1 MYNYMTEGEY
11 LKDYVRPVTEEDKK
25 KLPTYSHSKLEVY
38 ENCPYRYSLQY
49 EQGKRSNETTLA
61 LELGTVCHRIYEIAS
76 QMWRQETINYN
87 EINYDDLKF
96 LLEYGDTDEK
106 ISGIKDLSKK
116 YFEEWYE
123 PDSEGHTYS
132 WKMGQFDK
140 GLHEYIEGFNYNGWH
155 PFKEEYDFEF
165 VFNNRAIIHG
175 FIDAILIN
183 AEGDLKCIDFKTS
196 KKIFPDNKIPTS
208 QQFSIYCMGMLNDFG
223 KLPVQCDYK
232 FILLNQ
238 EQNALTTGFAKRIV
252 KKLNTVLDSIDKNS
266 ESGVYISSPTPLCW
280 YCPYNKNN
288 PKNKDFKN
296 ECEYY
301 SLWSPTD
308 KRWDVNKHFNALDLT
323 NNKQVN
329 NIEDNSKEKKQR
341 KLIF

>member
-1 MYNYMTEGEY
+1 MYNNIIEAEY
-11 LKDYVRPVTEEDKK
+11 LKDYVRPVTEEDRN

-61 LELGTVCHRIYEIAS
+61 LELGTICHLVFERSA
-76 QMWRQETINYN
+76 QMWKEGKINY
-87 EINYDDLKF
+87 EDLKF

-123 PDSEGHTYS
+123 SDSEGHTYS

-140 GLHEYIEGFNYNGWH
+140 GLHEYMNSFSYNGWI

-183 AEGDLKCIDFKTS
+183 GEGDLRCLDYKTS
-196 KKIFPDNKIPTS
+196 KRVFDKSKIPTS

-223 KLPVQCDYK
+223 KLPVQCDYR

-238 EQNALTTGFAKRIV
+238 EQNALTNGFAKRIV
-252 KKLNTVLDSIDKNS
+252 KKLNTVLDNIDKCK
-266 ESGVYISSPTPLCW
+266 ETGIWIPSPTPLCFW
-280 YCPYNKNN
+280 CFASNTN
-288 PKNKDFKN
+288 PKAIQYKG

-301 SLWSPTD
+301 SLWTPTE
-308 KRWDVNKHFNALDLT
+308 KKWDVNKRFNALDLT
-323 NNKQVN
+323 NDKHVNK
-329 NIEDNSKEKKQR
+329 INSSNEKNPR

>member
-266 ESGVYISSPTPLCW
+266 ESGVYIPSPTPLCW

-329 NIEDNSKEKKQR
+329 NIEDDSEDNKPR

>member
-1 MYNYMTEGEY
+1 MYNNLVEAEY
-11 LKDYVRPVTEEDKK
+11 LKDFIRPVTDEDRVTI
-25 KLPTYSHSKLEVY
+25 PTYSHSKLEVY

-61 LELGTVCHRIYEIAS
+61 LELGVICHRVYEIAS
-76 QMWRQETINYN
+76 QMWKEGVINYN
-87 EINYDDLKF
+87 DLKF

-140 GLHEYIEGFNYNGWH
+140 GLHEYIDSFSYNGWF

-183 AEGDLKCIDFKTS
+183 IEGDMKTVDYKTS
-196 KKIFPDNKIPTS
+196 KKLFDKSKIPTS

-238 EQNALTTGFAKRIV
+238 EQNALTSGFGKRIV
-252 KKLNTVLDSIDKNS
+252 KKLNTVLDNIDKNG
-266 ESGVYISSPTPLCW
+266 ESGVWIPNSTPLCHW
-280 YCPYNKNN
+280 CSYSGTN
-288 PKNKDFKN
+288 PKAIQYKN

-301 SLWSPTD
+301 SLWTPTE
-308 KRWDVNKHFNALDLT
+308 KNWDVNKRFNVLDLT
-323 NNKQVN
+323 NDKHVNKIDISNGV
-329 NIEDNSKEKKQR
+329 EKKQR

>member
-1 MYNYMTEGEY
+1 MYNNIIEAEY
-11 LKDYVRPVTEEDKK
+11 LKNFVRPVTEEDRK

-61 LELGTVCHRIYEIAS
+61 LELGTLAHKVYENAS
-76 QMWRQETINYN
+76 QMWRQETVNYN

-140 GLHEYIEGFNYNGWH
+140 GLHEYIDSFNYNGWI

-252 KKLNTVLDSIDKNS
+252 KKLNTVLDNIDKNS
-266 ESGVYISSPTPLCW
+266 KNGVWIPSASPLCFW
-280 YCPYNKNN
+280 CSYSSTN
-288 PKNKDFKN
+288 PKAVQYKN

-301 SLWSPTD
+301 SLWTPTE
-308 KRWDVNKHFNALDLT
+308 KKWDVNKRFNVLDLT
-323 NNKQVN
+323 KNKYVN
-329 NIEDNSKEKKQR
+329 KIEDNKSR

>member
-1 MYNYMTEGEY
+1 MYNNIIEAEY
-11 LKDYVRPVTEEDKK
+11 LKNFVRSVTEEDRK

-38 ENCPYRYSLQY
+38 ENCPYRYGLQY
-49 EQGKRSNETTLA
+49 EQGKRSDETTLA
-61 LELGTVCHRIYEIAS
+61 LELGTVCHKVYETAS
-76 QMWRQETINYN
+76 QLWRQETVNYN

-140 GLHEYIEGFNYNGWH
+140 GLHEYIEGFNYNGWI

-252 KKLNTVLDSIDKNS
+252 KKLNSVLDNIDKNS
-266 ESGVYISSPTPLCW
+266 KSEVWIPSPTPLCFW
-280 YCPYNKNN
+280 CSYSSTN
-288 PKNKDFKN
+288 PKAVQYKN

-301 SLWSPTD
+301 SLWTPTE
-308 KRWDVNKHFNALDLT
+308 KKWDVNKRFNALDLT
-323 NNKQVN
+323 KDKHVNKIDNNNDKP
-329 NIEDNSKEKKQR
+329 R

>member
-1 MYNYMTEGEY
+1 MYNNKNEAEF
-11 LKDYVRPVTEEDKK
+11 LKDYIRPVEKNDKSN
-25 KLPTYSHSKLEVY
+25 LPIYSHSKLEVFT
-38 ENCPYRYSLQY
+38 NCPYRYSLQY
-49 EQGKRSNETTLA
+49 EQDKRSNETTLA
-61 LELGTVCHRIYEIAS
+61 LELGTICHLVYERAG
-76 QMWRQETINYN
+76 QMWKEGMV
-87 EINYDDLKF
+87 NYDDLKF

-106 ISGIKDLSKK
+106 ILGIKDLSKK

-132 WKMGQFDK
+132 WTMGQFDK
-140 GLHEYIEGFNYNGWH
+140 GLHNYIDGFSYNGWI
-155 PFKEEYDFEF
+155 PFTEEYPFEF

-183 AEGDLKCIDFKTS
+183 TEGDMKCIDYKTS
-196 KKIFPDNKIPTS
+196 KKPFPDNKIPTS

-252 KKLNTVLDSIDKNS
+252 KKLNTVLDNIDKNGK
-266 ESGVYISSPTPLCW
+266 SGIYIPSPTPLCFW
-280 YCPYNKNN
+280 CSYSSTN
-288 PKNKDFKN
+288 PKAVQYKN

-301 SLWSPTD
+301 SLWTPTEKKWD
-308 KRWDVNKHFNALDLT
+308 INKRFNALDLT
-323 NNKQVN
+323 KDKHVNK
-329 NIEDNSKEKKQR
+329 IEDNKPR
-341 KLIF
+341 KLVF

>member
-1 MYNYMTEGEY
+1 MYNNIVEAEY
-11 LKDYVRPVTEEDKK
+11 LKDYVRPVTEEDRN

-38 ENCPYRYSLQY
+38 ENCPYRYGLQY
-49 EQGKRSNETTLA
+49 EQGKRSDETTLA
-61 LELGTVCHRIYEIAS
+61 LELGTVCHKVYETAS
-76 QMWRQETINYN
+76 QLWRQETVNYN

-140 GLHEYIEGFNYNGWH
+140 GLHEYVEGFNYNGWI

-196 KKIFPDNKIPTS
+196 KKLFPDNKIPTS

-252 KKLNTVLDSIDKNS
+252 KKLNTVLDNIDKNS
-266 ESGVYISSPTPLCW
+266 KDEVWIPSPTPLCFW
-280 YCPYNKNN
+280 CSYSSTN
-288 PKNKDFKN
+288 PKAVQYKN

-301 SLWSPTD
+301 SLWTPTE
-308 KRWDVNKHFNALDLT
+308 KKWDVNKRFNALDLT
-323 NNKQVN
+323 KDKHVNKIGDDKV
-329 NIEDNSKEKKQR
+329 R
-341 KLIF
+341 

>member
-1 MYNYMTEGEY
+1 MYNNIVEAEY
-11 LKDYVRPVTEEDKK
+11 LKDYVRPVTEEDRN

-38 ENCPYRYSLQY
+38 ENCPYRYGLQY
-49 EQGKRSNETTLA
+49 EQGKRSDETTLA
-61 LELGTVCHRIYEIAS
+61 LELGTVCHKVYETAS
-76 QMWRQETINYN
+76 QLWRQETVNYN

-140 GLHEYIEGFNYNGWH
+140 GLHEYVEGFNYNGWI

-196 KKIFPDNKIPTS
+196 KKLFPGNKIPTS
-208 QQFSIYCMGMLNDFG
+208 QQFSIYCMGMLNNFG

-252 KKLNTVLDSIDKNS
+252 KKLNNVLDNIDKNS
-266 ESGVYISSPTPLCW
+266 ENGVFIPSPTPLCFW
-280 YCPYNKNN
+280 CSYSSTN
-288 PKNKDFKN
+288 PKAVQYKN

-301 SLWSPTD
+301 SLWTPTE
-308 KRWDVNKHFNALDLT
+308 KKWDVNERFNALDLT
-323 NNKQVN
+323 NDKHVNK
-329 NIEDNSKEKKQR
+329 IEDDSKEKKQR

>member
-1 MYNYMTEGEY
+1 MYNNIIEAEY
-11 LKDYVRPVTEEDKK
+11 LKDYVRPVTEEDRQ
-25 KLPTYSHSKLEVY
+25 KLPTYSHSKLEIY

-49 EQGKRSNETTLA
+49 EQGKRSDETTLA
-61 LELGTVCHRIYEIAS
+61 LELGTVCHRVYEIAS
-76 QMWRQETINYN
+76 QMWKEGIINYN
-87 EINYDDLKF
+87 DLKF

-106 ISGIKDLSKK
+106 ISGIRDLSKK

-140 GLHEYIEGFNYNGWH
+140 GLHEYIDDFSYNGWI

-165 VFNNRAIIHG
+165 VFNERAIIHG

-183 AEGDLKCIDFKTS
+183 TEGDMKCLDYKTS
-196 KKIFPDNKIPTS
+196 KKIFPDSKIPTS

-223 KLPVQCDYK
+223 KLPIQCDYK

-252 KKLNTVLDSIDKNS
+252 KKLNTVLDNIDKDGK
-266 ESGVYISSPTPLCW
+266 SGVYIPSPSPLCW
-280 YCPYNKNN
+280 FCPYNKNN
-288 PKNKDFKN
+288 PKNKEFKN

-301 SLWSPTD
+301 SLWKPTE
-308 KRWDVNKHFNALDLT
+308 KNWGVNKRFNALDLT
-323 NNKQVN
+323 KDKHVNK
-329 NIEDNSKEKKQR
+329 IGNSYNENR

>member
-1 MYNYMTEGEY
+1 MYNNIVEAEY
-11 LKDYVRPVTEEDKK
+11 LKDYVRPVTEEDRN

-38 ENCPYRYSLQY
+38 ENCPYRYGLQY
-49 EQGKRSNETTLA
+49 EQGKRSDETTLA
-61 LELGTVCHRIYEIAS
+61 LELGTVCHKVYETAS
-76 QMWRQETINYN
+76 QLWRQETVNYN

-140 GLHEYIEGFNYNGWH
+140 GLHEYVEGFNYNGWI

-196 KKIFPDNKIPTS
+196 KKLFPDNKIPTS

-252 KKLNTVLDSIDKNS
+252 KKLNTVLDNIDKNS
-266 ESGVYISSPTPLCW
+266 KDEVWIPSPTPLCFW
-280 YCPYNKNN
+280 CSYSSTN
-288 PKNKDFKN
+288 PKAVQYKN

-301 SLWSPTD
+301 SLWTPTE
-308 KRWDVNKHFNALDLT
+308 KKWDVNKRFNALDLT
-323 NNKQVN
+323 KDKHVNK
-329 NIEDNSKEKKQR
+329 IGDDSKEKKQR

>member
-1 MYNYMTEGEY
+1 MYNNIVEAEY
-11 LKDYVRPVTEEDKK
+11 LKDYVRPVTEEDRN

-38 ENCPYRYSLQY
+38 ENCPYRYGLQY
-49 EQGKRSNETTLA
+49 EQGKRSDETTLA
-61 LELGTVCHRIYEIAS
+61 LELGIVCHKVYETAS
-76 QMWRQETINYN
+76 QLWRQETVNYN

-140 GLHEYIEGFNYNGWH
+140 GLHEYVEGFNYNGWI

-196 KKIFPDNKIPTS
+196 KKLFPDNKIPTS
-208 QQFSIYCMGMLNDFG
+208 QQFSIYCMGMLNNFG

-252 KKLNTVLDSIDKNS
+252 KKLNNVLDNIDKNS
-266 ESGVYISSPTPLCW
+266 ENGVFIPSPTPLCFW
-280 YCPYNKNN
+280 CSYSSTN
-288 PKNKDFKN
+288 PKAVQYKN

-301 SLWSPTD
+301 SLWTPTE
-308 KRWDVNKHFNALDLT
+308 KKWDVNERFNDIDLT
-323 NNKQVN
+323 NDKHVNK
-329 NIEDNSKEKKQR
+329 IEDDSKEKKQR

>member
-1 MYNYMTEGEY
+1 MYDYITEGEY

-61 LELGTVCHRIYEIAS
+61 LELGTLAHKVYENAS
-76 QMWRQETINYN
+76 QMWKEGIVNY
-87 EINYDDLKF
+87 EDLKF

-140 GLHEYIEGFNYNGWH
+140 GLHEYIDSFNYNDWI

-183 AEGDLKCIDFKTS
+183 TEGDMKTVDYKTS
-196 KKIFPDNKIPTS
+196 KRIFDKSKIPTS

-223 KLPVQCDYK
+223 KLPIQCDYK

-238 EQNALTTGFAKRIV
+238 EQNALTSGFGKRIV
-252 KKLNTVLDSIDKNS
+252 KKLNTVLDNIDKNG
-266 ESGVYISSPTPLCW
+266 ESGVYIPSPTPLCAW
-280 YCPYNKNN
+280 CNYSPTN
-288 PKNKDFKN
+288 PKAIQYKG

-301 SLWSPTD
+301 SLWTPTE
-308 KRWDVNKHFNALDLT
+308 KRWDVNKRFNVLNLT
-323 NNKQVN
+323 NNKDVN
-329 NIEDNSKEKKQR
+329 KIEGSNYSNDKKQR

>member
-1 MYNYMTEGEY
+1 MYDYIVESEY

-61 LELGTVCHRIYEIAS
+61 LELGTICHRVYEIAS
-76 QMWRQETINYN
+76 QMWKNGLINY
-87 EINYDDLKF
+87 EDLKF
-96 LLEYGDTDEK
+96 ILEYGDTDEK

-123 PDSEGHTYS
+123 SDSEGHTYK
-132 WKMGQFDK
+132 WKMDQFYK
-140 GLHEYIEGFNYNGWH
+140 GLHEYISSFSYNGWI

-165 VFNNRAIIHG
+165 VFNDRAIIHG

-183 AEGDLKCIDFKTS
+183 TEGDMKTIDFKTS
-196 KKIFPDNKIPTS
+196 KKPFPDNKIPTS
-208 QQFSIYCMGMLNDFG
+208 QQFSIYCMGMLNAFG

-238 EQNALTTGFAKRIV
+238 EQNALTSGFGKRIV
-252 KKLNTVLDSIDKNS
+252 KKLNTVLDNIDKNG
-266 ESGVYISSPTPLCW
+266 ESGIWIPNSTPLCHW
-280 YCPYNKNN
+280 CSYSGTN
-288 PKNKDFKN
+288 PKAIQYKG

-301 SLWSPTD
+301 SLWTPTD
-308 KRWDVNKHFNALDLT
+308 KRWDVNKRFNALDLT
-323 NNKQVN
+323 NDKDVNKINGSN
-329 NIEDNSKEKKQR
+329 NGDDKKQR

>member
-196 KKIFPDNKIPTS
+196 KKPFPDNKIPTS

-266 ESGVYISSPTPLCW
+266 ESGVYIPSPTPLCW

-329 NIEDNSKEKKQR
+329 NIEDDSEDNKPR

>member
-1 MYNYMTEGEY
+1 MYNNIVEAEY
-11 LKDYVRPVTEEDKK
+11 LKNYVRPVTEEDKN

-38 ENCPYRYSLQY
+38 ENCPYRYGLQY
-49 EQGKRSNETTLA
+49 EQGKRSDETTLA
-61 LELGTVCHRIYEIAS
+61 LELGIVCHKVYETAS
-76 QMWRQETINYN
+76 QLWRQETVNYN

-140 GLHEYIEGFNYNGWH
+140 GLHEYVEGFNYNGWI

-196 KKIFPDNKIPTS
+196 KKPFPDNKIPTS

-252 KKLNTVLDSIDKNS
+252 KKLNNVLDNIDKNS
-266 ESGVYISSPTPLCW
+266 KNEVWIPSPTPLCFW
-280 YCPYNKNN
+280 CSYSSTN
-288 PKNKDFKN
+288 PKAVQYKN

-301 SLWSPTD
+301 SLWTPTE
-308 KRWDVNKHFNALDLT
+308 KKWDVNKRFNALDLT
-323 NNKQVN
+323 KDKHVNK
-329 NIEDNSKEKKQR
+329 IDNSNDKPR

>member
-1 MYNYMTEGEY
+1 MYNNLVEAEY
-11 LKDYVRPVTEEDKK
+11 LKDFIRPVTDEDRVTI
-25 KLPTYSHSKLEVY
+25 PTYSHSKLEVY

-61 LELGTVCHRIYEIAS
+61 LELGIICHRVYEICS
-76 QMWRQETINYN
+76 QMWKEGKVNY
-87 EINYDDLKF
+87 EDLKF

-116 YFEEWYE
+116 YFEEWFE

-132 WKMGQFDK
+132 WKMSQFDK
-140 GLHEYIEGFNYNGWH
+140 GLHDYIDSFSYNGWI

-175 FIDAILIN
+175 FIDSILIN
-183 AEGDLKCIDFKTS
+183 SEGNFKCIDYKTS

-208 QQFSIYCMGMLNDFG
+208 QQFGIYCMGMLNDFG
-223 KLPVQCDYK
+223 NIPLQCDYR

-238 EQNALTTGFAKRIV
+238 EQNALTNGFGKRIV
-252 KKLNTVLDSIDKNS
+252 KKLNNMMDKIDKC
-266 ESGVYISSPTPLCW
+266 GKDGIWTPSPSPLCYW
-280 YCPYNKNN
+280 CGYSSTN
-288 PKNKDFKN
+288 PKAIQYKT
-296 ECEYY
+296 ECDYY
-301 SLWSPTD
+301 SLWTPTD
-308 KRWDVNKHFNALDLT
+308 KKWDVNKRFNVLDLT
-323 NNKQVN
+323 KDKDVNK
-329 NIEDNSKEKKQR
+329 IDSSSEKR

>member
-1 MYNYMTEGEY
+1 MYNNIVEAEY
-11 LKDYVRPVTEEDKK
+11 LKDYVRPVTEEDRN

-38 ENCPYRYSLQY
+38 ENCPYRYGLQY
-49 EQGKRSNETTLA
+49 EQGKRSDETTLA
-61 LELGTVCHRIYEIAS
+61 LELGTVCHKVYETAS
-76 QMWRQETINYN
+76 QLWRQETVNYN

-140 GLHEYIEGFNYNGWH
+140 GLHEYVEGFNYNGWI

-196 KKIFPDNKIPTS
+196 KKLFPDNKIPTS

-252 KKLNTVLDSIDKNS
+252 KKLNTVLDNIDKNS
-266 ESGVYISSPTPLCW
+266 KDEVWIPSPTPLCFW
-280 YCPYNKNN
+280 CSYSSTT
-288 PKNKDFKN
+288 PKAVQYKN

-301 SLWSPTD
+301 SLWTPTE
-308 KRWDVNKHFNALDLT
+308 KKWDVNERFNALDLT
-323 NNKQVN
+323 NDKHVNK
-329 NIEDNSKEKKQR
+329 IEDDSKEKKQR

>member
-1 MYNYMTEGEY
+1 MYNNIVEAEY
-11 LKDYVRPVTEEDKK
+11 LKDYVRPVTEEDRN

-38 ENCPYRYSLQY
+38 ENCPYRYGLQY
-49 EQGKRSNETTLA
+49 EQGKRSDETTLA
-61 LELGTVCHRIYEIAS
+61 LELGIVCHKVYETAS
-76 QMWRQETINYN
+76 QLWRQETVNYN

-140 GLHEYIEGFNYNGWH
+140 GLHEYVEGFNYNGWI

-196 KKIFPDNKIPTS
+196 KKLFPDNKIPTS
-208 QQFSIYCMGMLNDFG
+208 QQFSIYCMGMLNNFG

-252 KKLNTVLDSIDKNS
+252 KKLNNVLDNIDKNS
-266 ESGVYISSPTPLCW
+266 ENGVFIPSPTPLCFW
-280 YCPYNKNN
+280 CSYSSTN
-288 PKNKDFKN
+288 PKAVQYKN

-301 SLWSPTD
+301 SLWTPTE
-308 KRWDVNKHFNALDLT
+308 KKWDVNERFNALDLT
-323 NNKQVN
+323 NDKHVNK
-329 NIEDNSKEKKQR
+329 IEDDSKEKKQR

>member
-1 MYNYMTEGEY
+1 MYDYITEGEY

-38 ENCPYRYSLQY
+38 ENCPYRYGLQY
-49 EQGKRSNETTLA
+49 EQGKRSDETTLA
-61 LELGTVCHRIYEIAS
+61 LELGTVCHKVYETAS
-76 QMWRQETINYN
+76 QLWRQETINYN

-196 KKIFPDNKIPTS
+196 KKIFPDSKIPTS
-208 QQFSIYCMGMLNDFG
+208 QQFSIYCMGMLNNFG

-252 KKLNTVLDSIDKNS
+252 KKLNNVLDNIDKNN
-266 ESGVYISSPTPLCW
+266 ENGVFIPSPTPLCFW
-280 YCPYNKNN
+280 CSYSSTN
-288 PKNKDFKN
+288 PKAVQYKN

-301 SLWSPTD
+301 SLWTPTE
-308 KRWDVNKHFNALDLT
+308 KKWDVNKRFNALDLT
-323 NNKQVN
+323 KDKHVNK
-329 NIEDNSKEKKQR
+329 IGDNKPR

>member
-1 MYNYMTEGEY
+1 MTTAINKKHRP
-11 LKDYVRPVTEEDKK
+11 LMVRKFDTMLLGGTLTMMVVSVLLMSDSVIAGIFIGSNAAAGVNLVT
-25 KLPTYSHSKLEVY
+25 PIYSISAFFGSIFSLGV
-38 ENCPYRYSLQY
+38 PIRYSL
-49 EQGKRSNETTLA
+49 
-61 LELGTVCHRIYEIAS
+61 
-76 QMWRQETINYN
+76 
-87 EINYDDLKF
+87 
-96 LLEYGDTDEK
+96 
-106 ISGIKDLSKK
+106 
-116 YFEEWYE
+116 
-123 PDSEGHTYS
+123 
-132 WKMGQFDK
+132 KMGQFDK
-140 GLHEYIEGFNYNGWH
+140 GLHEYVEGFNYNGWI

-196 KKIFPDNKIPTS
+196 KKPFPDNKIPTS

-223 KLPVQCDYK
+223 KLPIQCDYK

-252 KKLNTVLDSIDKNS
+252 KKLNNVLDNIDKNS
-266 ESGVYISSPTPLCW
+266 KSGVYIPSPTPLCW

-288 PKNKDFKN
+288 PKNKDFKD

-308 KRWDVNKHFNALDLT
+308 KRWDVNKRFNTLDLT
-323 NNKQVN
+323 NDKHVN
-329 NIEDNSKEKKQR
+329 NIEDDRKEKKQR
-341 KLIF
+341 KMIF

>member
-1 MYNYMTEGEY
+1 MYNNKTEAKY
-11 LKDYVRPVTEEDKK
+11 LKDYVRPVTEEDRN

-38 ENCPYRYSLQY
+38 ENCPYRYGLQY
-49 EQGKRSNETTLA
+49 EQGKRSDETTLA
-61 LELGTVCHRIYEIAS
+61 LELGTVCHKVYETAS
-76 QMWRQETINYN
+76 QLWRQETVNYN

-140 GLHEYIEGFNYNGWH
+140 GLHEYVEGFNYNGWI

-196 KKIFPDNKIPTS
+196 KKLFPDNKIPTS
-208 QQFSIYCMGMLNDFG
+208 QQFSIYCMGMLNNFG

-252 KKLNTVLDSIDKNS
+252 KKLNNVLDNIDKNS
-266 ESGVYISSPTPLCW
+266 ENGVFIPSPTPLCFW
-280 YCPYNKNN
+280 CSYSSTN
-288 PKNKDFKN
+288 PKAVQYKN

-301 SLWSPTD
+301 SLWTPTE
-308 KRWDVNKHFNALDLT
+308 KKWDVNERFNALDLT
-323 NNKQVN
+323 NDKHVNK
-329 NIEDNSKEKKQR
+329 IEDDSKEKKQR

>member
-1 MYNYMTEGEY
+1 MYNNIVEAEY
-11 LKDYVRPVTEEDKK
+11 LKDYVRPVTEEDRN

-38 ENCPYRYSLQY
+38 ENCPYRYGLQY
-49 EQGKRSNETTLA
+49 EQGKRSDETTLA
-61 LELGTVCHRIYEIAS
+61 LELGTVCHKVYETAS
-76 QMWRQETINYN
+76 QMWKKGIINYN
-87 EINYDDLKF
+87 DLKF

-123 PDSEGHTYS
+123 PDSEGHTYG

-140 GLHEYIEGFNYNGWH
+140 GLHGYINSFNYNEWI

-183 AEGDLKCIDFKTS
+183 TEGDLKCIDFKTS
-196 KKIFPDNKIPTS
+196 KKIFPDSKIPTS
-208 QQFSIYCMGMLNDFG
+208 QQFSIYCMGMLNNFG

-252 KKLNTVLDSIDKNS
+252 KKLNTVLDNIDKNKK
-266 ESGVYISSPTPLCW
+266 SGIYIPSPCPLCW

-288 PKNKDFKN
+288 PKNIDFKN
-296 ECEYY
+296 ECKYY
-301 SLWSPTD
+301 SLWSPHE
-308 KRWDVNKHFNALDLT
+308 KRWDVNEHWNILNNNNNN
-323 NNKQVN
+323 NNK
-329 NIEDNSKEKKQR
+329 ER

>member
-1 MYNYMTEGEY
+1 MYNNIIEAEY
-11 LKDYVRPVTEEDKK
+11 LKNFVRPVTEEDRKS
-25 KLPTYSHSKLEVY
+25 LPTYSHSKLEVY
-38 ENCPYRYSLQY
+38 ENCPYRYKLQY
-49 EQGKRSNETTLA
+49 EQGKRSSETTLA
-61 LELGTVCHRIYEIAS
+61 LELGTICHKVYETAS
-76 QMWRQETINYN
+76 QMWKEGIINYN
-87 EINYDDLKF
+87 DLKF

-140 GLHEYIEGFNYNGWH
+140 GLHEYIDNFNYNGWL

-165 VFNNRAIIHG
+165 VFDNRAIIHG

-183 AEGDLKCIDFKTS
+183 AEGDLRCIDFKTS
-196 KKIFPDNKIPTS
+196 KKIFPDSKIPTS

-232 FILLNQ
+232 FILLNE

-252 KKLNTVLDSIDKNS
+252 KKLNSVLDNINKNG
-266 ESGVYISSPTPLCW
+266 ESGVWIPNSTPLCW

-301 SLWSPTD
+301 SLWSPHE
-308 KRWDVNKHFNALDLT
+308 KRWDVNKRFNVLDLT
-323 NNKQVN
+323 NSKDVNKIDGSN
-329 NIEDNSKEKKQR
+329 NSNDKKQR

>member
-1 MYNYMTEGEY
+1 MYDYIAEGEY

-61 LELGTVCHRIYEIAS
+61 LELGTLAHKVYENAS
-76 QMWRQETINYN
+76 QMWKEGVINYN
-87 EINYDDLKF
+87 DLKF

-140 GLHEYIEGFNYNGWH
+140 GLHEYMDSFGYNNWV

-183 AEGDLKCIDFKTS
+183 TEGDMKTVDFKTS
-196 KKIFPDNKIPTS
+196 KKPFPDNKIPTS

-223 KLPVQCDYK
+223 KLPIQCDYK

-238 EQNALTTGFAKRIV
+238 EQNALTSGFGKRIV
-252 KKLNTVLDSIDKNS
+252 KKLNTVLDNIDKNG
-266 ESGVYISSPTPLCW
+266 ESGVYIPSPCPLCW
-280 YCPYNKNN
+280 FCPYNKNN

-308 KRWDVNKHFNALDLT
+308 KRWDVNKRFNALDLT
-323 NNKQVN
+323 NNKDVN
-329 NIEDNSKEKKQR
+329 NIEGSNYSNDKKQR

>member
-1 MYNYMTEGEY
+1 MYDYIIEGEY
-11 LKDYVRPVTEEDKK
+11 LKNYVRPVTEEDKK

-61 LELGTVCHRIYEIAS
+61 LELGTVCHRVYEICS
-76 QMWRQETINYN
+76 QMWKEGKINY
-87 EINYDDLKF
+87 EDLEF

-140 GLHEYIEGFNYNGWH
+140 GLHEYVDSFSYNNWF

-183 AEGDLKCIDFKTS
+183 TEGDMKCLDYKTS
-196 KKIFPDNKIPTS
+196 KKPFPDNKIPTS

-223 KLPVQCDYK
+223 KLPIQCDYK

-238 EQNALTTGFAKRIV
+238 EQNALTSGFGKRIV
-252 KKLNTVLDSIDKNS
+252 KKLNTVLDNIDKNG
-266 ESGVYISSPTPLCW
+266 ESGVYIPSPTPLCAW
-280 YCPYNKNN
+280 CNYSPTNSKAIQYKG
-288 PKNKDFKN
+288 

-301 SLWSPTD
+301 SLWTPTE
-308 KRWDVNKHFNALDLT
+308 KRWDVNKRFNVLDLT

-329 NIEDNSKEKKQR
+329 NIEDDSKDKKQR

>member
-1 MYNYMTEGEY
+1 MYNNLVEAEY
-11 LKDYVRPVTEEDKK
+11 LKDFIRPVTDEDKVTI
-25 KLPTYSHSKLEVY
+25 PTYSHSKLEVY

-61 LELGTVCHRIYEIAS
+61 LELGVICHRVYENAS
-76 QMWRQETINYN
+76 QMWKEGKIDYN
-87 EINYDDLKF
+87 DLKF

-132 WKMGQFDK
+132 WKMSQFDK
-140 GLHEYIEGFNYNGWH
+140 GLHDYIDSFSYNGWI

-175 FIDAILIN
+175 FIDSILIN
-183 AEGDLKCIDFKTS
+183 SEGDMKTIDFKTS
-196 KKIFPDNKIPTS
+196 KKPFPDNKIPTS
-208 QQFSIYCMGMLNDFG
+208 QQFSIYCMGILNDFG

-238 EQNALTTGFAKRIV
+238 EQNALTTGFSKRIV
-252 KKLNTVLDSIDKNS
+252 KKLNTVLDNIDKNG
-266 ESGVYISSPTPLCW
+266 ESGVYIPSPTPLCAW
-280 YCPYNKNN
+280 CNYSPTN
-288 PKNKDFKN
+288 PKAIQYKG

-301 SLWSPTD
+301 SLWTPTE
-308 KRWDVNKHFNALDLT
+308 KRWDVNKHFNVLDLT
-323 NNKQVN
+323 NKKQVN
-329 NIEDNSKEKKQR
+329 NIEDDSKEKKQR